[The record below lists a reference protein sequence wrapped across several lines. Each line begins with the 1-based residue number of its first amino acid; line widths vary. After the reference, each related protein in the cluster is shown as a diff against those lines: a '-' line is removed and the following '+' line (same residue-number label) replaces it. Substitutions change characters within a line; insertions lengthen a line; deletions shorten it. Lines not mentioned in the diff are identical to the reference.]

1 MLEGRL
7 LNDRYKVLKTIGG
20 GGMANVYLGHDTIL
34 DREVAIKVL
43 KLEYANDEEFITR
56 FHREAHSATSLSNP
70 NIVNIYD
77 VGDEDNIY
85 YMVMEYVNGMTL
97 KKYIQLYG
105 PIQVEEAISIMRQVT
120 SAIDHAHENDIVHR
134 DIKPQNI
141 LIDPF
146 GHVKVTDFG
155 IALALSATSLT
166 QTNSVL
172 GSVHYLSPEQARGG
186 TANKKSD
193 IYSLGIVLFELLT
206 GQIPFSGQSA
216 VSIALKHLQSNTP
229 SIRQWNKEIP
239 QSIENVVLKATTKDP
254 FYRYDSVDAFEE
266 DLITVLDPSRLNE
279 APFLL
284 PEEEG
289 EATKAIPII
298 TEQSLEKNKSAEDT
312 LVHTKNHAVNEQS
325 TDNNEKGIKAGKNK
339 KDKKK
344 KSKKKKVFIWLII
357 LFFILISSGLFALF
371 VLPNWL
377 QPDDITIPELEGE
390 AYSDALQELVEL
402 GLEVEREDD
411 FSEEIPEDH
420 VTRTN
425 PEAGKNIKE
434 GSSITVYVSQGK
446 ETKEISDYVGQNYDQ
461 VERILLQKG
470 YQDVQRNDIYS
481 DQPEGQ
487 ILVQIEPTADS
498 AVVPSDTTVIFDVSA
513 GEKTVTLDD
522 LTGMSEDDARAYLE
536 ANNLSA
542 NVEES
547 NSDEVT
553 EGDVISQ
560 SPSAGSEVEEDSVV
574 DFVVSIG
581 EKEQPPITH
590 TVSFTIPYTGDAS
603 TNGNSNANENANE
616 NGNGNTENSSGKA
629 QEVRIYINDMENDL
643 TSLYETES
651 ITEDTEFSIR
661 LTIAPGETATY
672 KVEREDQVILQKT
685 IAYEDVEG

>member
-7 LNDRYKVLKTIGG
+7 LNERYKVLKTIGG

-105 PIQVEEAISIMRQVT
+105 PIQVEEAIAIMRQVT

-146 GHVKVTDFG
+146 GQVKVTDFG

-216 VSIALKHLQSNTP
+216 VSIALKHLQSDTP
-229 SIRQWNKEIP
+229 SIRKWNREIP

-254 FYRYDSVDAFEE
+254 FYRYDSVDDFEQ

-279 APFLL
+279 TPFLP

-289 EATKAIPII
+289 EATKAIPVI
-298 TEQSLEKNKSAEDT
+298 TEQSFEKNILAQDT
-312 LVHTKNHAVNEQS
+312 LVHTKHYGVNDQS
-325 TDNNEKGIKAGKNK
+325 TDDNNEKDSKSGKNK
-339 KDKKK
+339 KNKKK

-357 LFFILISSGLFALF
+357 LFFVLVSSGLFALF

-390 AYSDALQELVEL
+390 AYSDALQDLVEL
-402 GLEVEREDD
+402 GLEVEREDE

-425 PEAGKNIKE
+425 PEADKNIKE

-446 ETKEISDYVGQNYDQ
+446 ETEEISDYVGQNYNQ
-461 VERILLQKG
+461 VERILMEKG
-470 YQDVQRNDIYS
+470 YQEVQRNDTYS
-481 DQPEGQ
+481 DKPEGQ
-487 ILVQIEPTADS
+487 ILAQVEPTANS
-498 AVVPSDTTVIFDVSA
+498 EVVPSDTTVVFDVSA
-513 GEKTVTLDD
+513 GEKMVTLDD
-522 LTGMSEDDARAYLE
+522 LSGMSEDDARDYLE
-536 ANNLSA
+536 TNNLSA

-547 NSDEVT
+547 NSDEVA
-553 EGDVISQ
+553 EGDIISQ
-560 SPSAGSEVEEDSVV
+560 SPSKDSEVEEGSVV
-574 DFVVSIG
+574 DLVVSIG
-581 EKEQPPITH
+581 EEEQPPITH
-590 TVSFTIPYTGDAS
+590 TVSFTIPYTGDTA
-603 TNGNSNANENANE
+603 TNGNGDE
-616 NGNGNTENSSGKA
+616 NGNGNGNGNNENSPEA
-629 QEVRIYINDMENDL
+629 QEVRIYINDMDNEL
-643 TSLYETES
+643 TSLYETDS
-651 ITEDTEFSIR
+651 ITEDEEFTVR

-672 KVEREDQVILQKT
+672 KVEREDEVILQKT

>member
-7 LNDRYKVLKTIGG
+7 LNDRYKVIKTIGG

-85 YMVMEYVNGMTL
+85 YMVMEYVDGMTL

-105 PIQVEEAISIMRQVT
+105 PIQVEEAIAIMRQVT

-146 GHVKVTDFG
+146 GQVKVTDFG

-186 TANKKSD
+186 NANKKSD
-193 IYSLGIVLFELLT
+193 IYSLGIVLYELLT
-206 GQIPFSGQSA
+206 GRIPFSGQSA

-229 SIRQWNKEIP
+229 SIRQWNEEIP

-254 FYRYDSVDAFEE
+254 FYRYDSVDAFEQ
-266 DLITVLDPSRLNE
+266 DLITALDPSRLNE
-279 APFLL
+279 PAFFP

-289 EATKAIPII
+289 ESTKAIPII
-298 TEQSLEKNKSAEDT
+298 TEKSFEKNKSAQDT
-312 LVHTKNHAVNEQS
+312 LVHTKNNVGNEQPTENE
-325 TDNNEKGIKAGKNK
+325 TDIKTGKNK
-339 KDKKK
+339 KAKKK

-357 LFFILISSGLFALF
+357 VFFVLISSGLFALF

-377 QPDDITIPELEGE
+377 QPDDITVPELEGE
-390 AYSDALQELVEL
+390 TYSDALQELVEL

-425 PEAGKNIKE
+425 PEAGINIKE

-446 ETKEISDYVGQNYDQ
+446 ETEDIADYVGQNYDQ
-461 VERILLQKG
+461 VERILLQLG
-470 YQDVQRNDIYS
+470 YQDVQRNDTYS

-487 ILVQIEPTADS
+487 ILEQVEPSPNS
-498 AVVPSDTTVIFDVSA
+498 AVVPSDTIVIFDVSA
-513 GEKTVTLDD
+513 GEKMITLDD
-522 LTGMSEDDARAYLE
+522 LTGMSEDDAREYLA

-542 NVEES
+542 NIEES
-547 NSDEVT
+547 NSDEVAD
-553 EGDVISQ
+553 GDVISQ
-560 SPSAGSEVEEDSVV
+560 SPSAGSEVAEDTVV
-574 DFVVSIG
+574 DLVVSIG
-581 EKEQPPITH
+581 EEEQPPITH
-590 TVSFTIPYTGDAS
+590 SVSFTIPYTGD
-603 TNGNSNANENANE
+603 TTNNGNGDE
-616 NGNGNTENSSGKA
+616 NGNGNNENATSEA
-629 QEVRIYINDMENDL
+629 QEVRIYISDMNNDL

-651 ITEDTEFSIR
+651 ITEDTEFSVR

>member
-7 LNDRYKVLKTIGG
+7 LNERYKVMKTIGG

-70 NIVNIYD
+70 YIVNIYD

-105 PIQVEEAISIMRQVT
+105 PIQVEEAIAIMRQVT

-146 GHVKVTDFG
+146 GQVKVTDFG

-216 VSIALKHLQSNTP
+216 VSIALKHLQSDTP

-254 FYRYDSVDAFEE
+254 FYRYDSVDAFEQ
-266 DLITVLDPSRLNE
+266 DLITVLDPSRINE
-279 APFLL
+279 APFLP

-298 TEQSLEKNKSAEDT
+298 TEQSFEKNKSAQDT
-312 LVHTKNHAVNEQS
+312 LVHTKNYVVNEQP
-325 TDNNEKGIKAGKNK
+325 TDDNEKDKKTGKNK

-357 LFFILISSGLFALF
+357 LFFVLISSGLFALF

-411 FSEEIPEDH
+411 FSDEIPEDH

-446 ETKEISDYVGQNYDQ
+446 ETEDISDYVGQNYDQ

-470 YQDVQRNDIYS
+470 YQDVQRNDTYS

-487 ILVQIEPTADS
+487 ILAQVEPTANS

-513 GEKTVTLDD
+513 GEKTITLDD
-522 LTGMSEDDARAYLE
+522 LTGMSEDDARDYLE

-547 NSDEVT
+547 NSDEVA

-560 SPSAGSEVEEDSVV
+560 SPSANSEVEEDSVV
-574 DFVVSIG
+574 DLVVSIG
-581 EKEQPPITH
+581 EEEQPPITH

-603 TNGNSNANENANE
+603 TNGNANENANGNE
-616 NGNGNTENSSGKA
+616 NNENSSGEA
-629 QEVRIYINDMENDL
+629 QEVRIYINDMDNDL

-651 ITEDTEFSIR
+651 ITEDTEFSVR

>member
-7 LNDRYKVLKTIGG
+7 LNERYKVIKTIGG

-85 YMVMEYVNGMTL
+85 YMVMEYVEGMTL

-105 PIQVEEAISIMRQVT
+105 PIEVEEAIEIMRQVT
-120 SAIDHAHENDIVHR
+120 SAIDHAHDNDIVHR

-146 GHVKVTDFG
+146 GKVKVTDFG

-166 QTNSVL
+166 QTNSML

-193 IYSLGIVLFELLT
+193 IYSMGIVLFELLT
-206 GQIPFSGQSA
+206 GRIPFSGQSA

-229 SIRQWNKEIP
+229 SIRQWNQEIP
-239 QSIENVVLKATTKDP
+239 QSIENVVLRATAKDP
-254 FYRYDSVDAFEE
+254 FYRYDSVEAFEE
-266 DLITVLDPSRLNE
+266 DLVTALESSRVNE
-279 APFLL
+279 LPFVP

-289 EATKAIPII
+289 SVTKAIPII
-298 TEQSLEKNKSAEDT
+298 SDNAFIEDKSAQDT
-312 LVHTKNHAVNEQS
+312 LVHTKSSAIKES
-325 TDNNEKGIKAGKNK
+325 TPLDNTKTT
-339 KDKKK
+339 KKK
-344 KSKKKKVFIWLII
+344 KSGKKKFLLWLIVI
-357 LFFILISSGLFALF
+357 LFVLLGSGIFALF

-390 AYSDALQELVEL
+390 TYSDALKQLVEL
-402 GLEVEREDD
+402 GLDVEKKDT
-411 FSEEIPEDH
+411 FSEDIPEDH

-425 PEAGKNIKE
+425 PTSGANIKE

-446 ETKEISDYVGQNYDQ
+446 ETEEFPDYLGQNYNQ
-461 VERILLQKG
+461 VERILLQKE
-470 YQDVQRNDIYS
+470 YQDVQFNEKYS
-481 DQPEGQ
+481 DKPEGQ
-487 ILVQIEPTADS
+487 IIAQIEPEPNAE
-498 AVVPSDTTVIFDVSA
+498 VVPSDTTVIFDVSI
-513 GEKTVTLDD
+513 GTKMITLVD
-522 LTGMSEDDARAYLE
+522 LTGLSEQEARDYLTS
-536 ANNLSA
+536 NNLS
-542 NVEES
+542 VKVREK
-547 NSDEVT
+547 NSTDVA
-553 EGDVISQ
+553 EGSVISQ
-560 SPSAGSEVEEDSVV
+560 SPTASNKVKEQSVV
-574 DFVVSIG
+574 EIVVSLG
-581 EKEQPPITH
+581 EEEKTPVNH
-590 TVSFTIPYTGDAS
+590 TVSFTIPYTGNSDVNA
-603 TNGNSNANENANE
+603 TN
-616 NGNGNTENSSGKA
+616 NGNGNGNGNQNQDQDQDTANNTSEA
-629 QEVRIYINDMENDL
+629 QEVRIYIDDMDNDL
-643 TSLYETES
+643 TTLYETES
-651 ITEDTEFSIR
+651 IRQDTEFSVR

-672 KVEREDQVILQKT
+672 KVEREDQVVLQKT